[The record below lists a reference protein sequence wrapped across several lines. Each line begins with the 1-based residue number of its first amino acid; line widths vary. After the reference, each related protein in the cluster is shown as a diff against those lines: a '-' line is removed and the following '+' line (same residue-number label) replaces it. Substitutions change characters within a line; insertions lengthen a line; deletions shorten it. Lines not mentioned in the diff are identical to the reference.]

1 MFPLNSTIVFIRKES
16 SYRQAGKSRG
26 FSSADHDAFICCNFI
41 LPAGCQ
47 AGQGEQLE
55 LKERGKERSHYTEGD
70 NSPVPLSRSTLCE
83 EQFQWSAVTYNQCTS

>member
-26 FSSADHDAFICCNFI
+26 FSSADHDAFICRNFI

-55 LKERGKERSHYTEGD
+55 LKERGEERSHYREGD
-70 NSPVPLSRSTLCE
+70 YSPVPLSRSTLCE
-83 EQFQWSAVTYNQCTS
+83 EQIQWSAVTYNQCT

>member
-47 AGQGEQLE
+47 AGQREQLE
-55 LKERGKERSHYTEGD
+55 LKERGEERSHYRLHRGRQLTCSSEQI
-70 NSPVPLSRSTLCE
+70 NTL
-83 EQFQWSAVTYNQCTS
+83 

>member
-26 FSSADHDAFICCNFI
+26 FSSADHDAFICRNFI

-55 LKERGKERSHYTEGD
+55 LKERGEERSHYTEGD
-70 NSPVPLSRSTLCE
+70 NRLQRGRQLTCSSEQINTL
-83 EQFQWSAVTYNQCTS
+83 